1 MDNRPSDL
9 TERMAGSRK
18 LSFLQETFSLPLDD
32 ARLKAREIINRE
44 SEGGYT
50 PIVEQWRQ
58 LADGQIE
65 FTMRRVRTTD

>member
-9 TERMAGSRK
+9 SERMAGSRK
-18 LSFLQETFSLPLDD
+18 LSVLQETFTLPLDD

-44 SEGGYT
+44 SEGAYT

-58 LADGQIE
+58 LPDGHIE
-65 FTMRRVRTTD
+65 FTMRRVRTAD